1 MYSRYIRD
9 MSSEVSDVKNT
20 FSGWDQC
27 MTKAYCKWPV
37 IVGIIVGVVIAASLI
52 WCLIRCLCCGVECCC
67 GCLSCFSC
75 CTSCCNNNHHRNQG
89 YAQQPTLVAPVS
101 QFPQYTQYQPAAQPV
116 YRSQQ
121 QVPQY
126 AHFDA
131 PSSNKKFNEDALPA
145 MPSWSQGRTLRH
157 QDDVNEMEMGSL
169 HNNNNQASA
178 AAPMLPKSPNAHVQE
193 YPYQFNAGA
202 YGGDLGYSAPSP
214 YAAEQYGYGQAAQYS
229 PRAQSPG
236 YESSYAGVAPP
247 SYHTAAP
254 EVTRKP
260 VGGSWRDL

>member
-1 MYSRYIRD
+1 MAI
-9 MSSEVSDVKNT
+9 
-20 FSGWDQC
+20 
-27 MTKAYCKWPV
+27 
-37 IVGIIVGVVIAASLI
+37 
-52 WCLIRCLCCGVECCC
+52 
-67 GCLSCFSC
+67 
-75 CTSCCNNNHHRNQG
+75 
-89 YAQQPTLVAPVS
+89 
-101 QFPQYTQYQPAAQPV
+101 
-116 YRSQQ
+116 
-121 QVPQY
+121 PQY

-193 YPYQFNAGA
+193 YPYQSNAGA

-236 YESSYAGVAPP
+236 YESSYAGAAPP

-254 EVTRKP
+254 NVPNAVAPRPSRKISKDSSLEVQRRKILP
-260 VGGSWRDL
+260 ITLQLKQSKSACSLARTFFRGKGAASWDASLL